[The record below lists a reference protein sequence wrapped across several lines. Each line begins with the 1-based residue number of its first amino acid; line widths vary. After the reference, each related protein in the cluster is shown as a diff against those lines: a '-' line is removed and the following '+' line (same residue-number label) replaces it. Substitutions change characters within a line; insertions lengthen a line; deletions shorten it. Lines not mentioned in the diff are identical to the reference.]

1 MVLRNR
7 SGLIVLL
14 ASVLFGCA
22 PVREWDPLEY
32 SVKPGDTL
40 YSIAWRYEVDF
51 KDIARWNNIQPPY
64 AIYPG
69 QRLQLSADDASGSF
83 GHSPVVSDQ
92 SSAVAASAA
101 NDDEPDVVVTEAP
114 EEDVPADVVVANRV
128 ATVVVQK
135 GDTLFSIAQSNGLNH
150 SQLARWNALHPPYAL
165 HTGQVLR
172 LTPPVDRYT
181 KAKPPVVVKPV
192 VVATG
197 KWPAKSANEKT
208 LDKADA
214 KNASKASAKSLA
226 STGKQTVAN
235 DNAAPRLTPVSAW
248 HWPVKGRVSK
258 TYKAN
263 DLARK
268 GISISGKSGQAV
280 TAAAGGR
287 VVYSGN
293 GLISYGNL
301 IIIKHDDD
309 FLSAYAHNQELLVA
323 EGDDVKVDQLIA
335 RMGENNGR
343 AQLHFEIRKSGKP
356 VNPLLYLPQI

>member
-1 MVLRNR
+1 
-7 SGLIVLL
+7 
-14 ASVLFGCA
+14 
-22 PVREWDPLEY
+22 
-32 SVKPGDTL
+32 
-40 YSIAWRYEVDF
+40 VDF

-69 QRLQLSADDASGSF
+69 QRLQLAADGASGSF
-83 GHSPVVSDQ
+83 GHGDVVSDQ
-92 SSAVAASAA
+92 PSAA
-101 NDDEPDVVVTEAP
+101 TQSDDDEADVEVTEVSAADEASP
-114 EEDVPADVVVANRV
+114 EVVETNR
-128 ATVVVQK
+128 ATTAVVKK
-135 GDTLFSIAQSNGLNH
+135 GDTLFSIAQQNDLSH

-165 HTGQVLR
+165 HKGQVLR
-172 LTPPVDRYT
+172 LTPPSDRYT
-181 KAKPPVVVKPV
+181 KAKPPVTPKLVI
-192 VVATG
+192 AAG
-197 KWPAKSANEKT
+197 KSPAKAV
-208 LDKADA
+208 
-214 KNASKASAKSLA
+214 SKAAPP
-226 STGKQTVAN
+226 QTVASGAKPSVKK
-235 DNAAPRLTPVSAW
+235 DTDALPAISAW
-248 HWPVKGRVSK
+248 HWPVKGRVTK

-268 GISISGKSGQAV
+268 GINISGKSGQAV
-280 TAAAGGR
+280 TAAAGGK

-356 VNPLLYLPQI
+356 VNPLQYLPKL